1 MSKAWASRK
10 SAFEELQGI
19 IQKFLPK
26 TKNDVM
32 NEHASQWPKY
42 LLEPNP
48 GAMEK
53 VLDCFNTFIDKCD
66 AAILC

>member
-1 MSKAWASRK
+1 
-10 SAFEELQGI
+10 
-19 IQKFLPK
+19 
-26 TKNDVM
+26 M